1 MSISRNKLK
10 FEKWDGINIMCSNM
24 HYLQNIM
31 FFVLTYQFSG
41 KVLVSSASPKL
52 PLLTLV
58 PIWKLNWK
66 FFLIILFFKNILKGG
81 KKDDFDINDIE
92 FPMSE
97 FALLR

>member
-1 MSISRNKLK
+1 MRIIGGAGNFGQSGKVGQFRRSGKIRHVSISRNKLK

-52 PLLTLV
+52 PYLTKV
-58 PIWKLNWK
+58 PLWK
-66 FFLIILFFKNILKGG
+66 
-81 KKDDFDINDIE
+81 
-92 FPMSE
+92 
-97 FALLR
+97 